1 MIVSFAEKTLE
12 SFEPLKSGPWTM
24 AGVGSSAPAKFRRGE
39 VTVARE
45 KLGETVRES
54 SRICRW
60 LRDEEWWPR
69 ATGPRR
75 AAAGDGSVRQR

>member
-1 MIVSFAEKTLE
+1 MV
-12 SFEPLKSGPWTM
+12 
-24 AGVGSSAPAKFRRGE
+24 GVGSSASSKFQQGE

-75 AAAGDGSVRQR
+75 AAAGDGSVRRRLENRLKIQAKGTTYCLNWY